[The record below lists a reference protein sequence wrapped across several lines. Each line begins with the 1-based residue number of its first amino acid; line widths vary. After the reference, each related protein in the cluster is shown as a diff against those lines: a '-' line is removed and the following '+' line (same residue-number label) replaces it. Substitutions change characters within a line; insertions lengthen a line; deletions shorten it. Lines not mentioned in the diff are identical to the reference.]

1 MAKSRKLW
9 LLSSPSDMFGE
20 GLGSASSVPKKSS
33 LCSKNLFSKCEKV
46 MSYTAENQQFC

>member
-20 GLGSASSVPKKSS
+20 GLGSASSFPK
-33 LCSKNLFSKCEKV
+33 
-46 MSYTAENQQFC
+46 NQAYALKIYFPNVKKL